1 MTAKTMTAKGAFL
14 AVLFVSACATAAAP
28 AVSYVRVPTASLPS
42 PARYL
47 VFEPPSYARSP
58 SRRYPVL
65 VFLHDGYGNVRT
77 LEHRGVTAELAARM
91 SDGRLPEFLVVAPGA
106 PGSWFSDSFDR
117 KRRWEE
123 FLTGDLIREIE
134 TRYRVLPGKAARAI
148 TGISMGGYGAVKI
161 ALKHPDLFGAVSS
174 LSGALIPIHP
184 EDIRRY
190 GWITRLTL
198 KRVFGNPPDASTL
211 ASNDVW
217 DLVHEARFEKPPF
230 SAHLRAGTEDFYGL
244 DGVAAQLGSYLN
256 EHGIP
261 TEVVLEPGGHEWAYW
276 RRGMVAI
283 CEWHAKKFSY
293 DPGPGS

>member
-1 MTAKTMTAKGAFL
+1 MTAKGAFL

-123 FLTGDLIREIE
+123 FLTGDLI
-134 TRYRVLPGKAARAI
+134 
-148 TGISMGGYGAVKI
+148 
-161 ALKHPDLFGAVSS
+161 
-174 LSGALIPIHP
+174 
-184 EDIRRY
+184 
-190 GWITRLTL
+190 
-198 KRVFGNPPDASTL
+198 
-211 ASNDVW
+211 
-217 DLVHEARFEKPPF
+217 
-230 SAHLRAGTEDFYGL
+230 
-244 DGVAAQLGSYLN
+244 
-256 EHGIP
+256 
-261 TEVVLEPGGHEWAYW
+261 
-276 RRGMVAI
+276 
-283 CEWHAKKFSY
+283 
-293 DPGPGS
+293 

>member
-1 MTAKTMTAKGAFL
+1 MTAKGALL

-77 LEHRGVTAELAARM
+77 LEHRGVAAELTARM

-106 PGSWFSDSFDR
+106 PGSWFSDSFDG

-123 FLTGDLIREIE
+123 FLTGDFLREIQ

-161 ALKHPDLFGAVSS
+161 ALKHPDLFGAV
-174 LSGALIPIHP
+174 
-184 EDIRRY
+184 
-190 GWITRLTL
+190 
-198 KRVFGNPPDASTL
+198 
-211 ASNDVW
+211 
-217 DLVHEARFEKPPF
+217 
-230 SAHLRAGTEDFYGL
+230 
-244 DGVAAQLGSYLN
+244 
-256 EHGIP
+256 
-261 TEVVLEPGGHEWAYW
+261 
-276 RRGMVAI
+276 
-283 CEWHAKKFSY
+283 
-293 DPGPGS
+293 